1 MLRPAFALRVKSLV
15 WGMHCLFI
23 SLKLRLSTQGSN
35 VGLVLSVG
43 CWNNTERGSTFETLS
58 AVGVLI
64 SALAAVVMIFKG
76 LHLWHTGWDPGLTQM
91 DPSDVARTPA
101 KSRGRVGIILLVV
114 QFFHNFWFLV
124 MELPYGWRVL

>member
-1 MLRPAFALRVKSLV
+1 MSVEVGGWLSLV
-15 WGMHCLFI
+15 GF
-23 SLKLRLSTQGSN
+23 

-91 DPSDVARTPA
+91 DPSDVARTAA

-114 QFFHNFWFLV
+114 QFFPQFLV
-124 MELPYGWRVL
+124 FGYGAALWMARAVICQTAEDLGLLKTKSER